1 MTPGSQWCHWVAKKE
16 YWRKNV
22 SLQEGDISTWWAL
35 NPLTLRLGWSGME
48 GEAVLCMAVT
58 SGESRLD
65 TDSEASVVWVAVE
78 S

>member
-1 MTPGSQWCHWVAKKE
+1 M
-16 YWRKNV
+16 
-22 SLQEGDISTWWAL
+22 SLQEGDISTLWAL

-48 GEAVLCMAVT
+48 GEAILCMAVT

-65 TDSEASVVWVAVE
+65 TDLEASLVWVVVE